1 MDQPLDPSSF
11 LGLEKNIN
19 TDLKEVLGEQ
29 RKLLQVKNN
38 SRNVIVLDCLKLKPC
53 KHLLRDVY
61 LTRQVRGKS
70 GSLKLATFIHL
81 ESLSKKKKSLFQG
94 ENEQTRKDRVRGTKR
109 GGVWK
114 VDFRV
119 RSVALQYSV

>member
-1 MDQPLDPSSF
+1 MDSHCLLSRCVVLDRPLDPSSF

-53 KHLLRDVY
+53 KHLLRDAY

-70 GSLKLATFIHL
+70 GSLKLATFVHL
-81 ESLSKKKKSLFQG
+81 ESPFQKKKKVCFK
-94 ENEQTRKDRVRGTKR
+94 EKTRKQGRIE
-109 GGVWK
+109 
-114 VDFRV
+114 
-119 RSVALQYSV
+119 